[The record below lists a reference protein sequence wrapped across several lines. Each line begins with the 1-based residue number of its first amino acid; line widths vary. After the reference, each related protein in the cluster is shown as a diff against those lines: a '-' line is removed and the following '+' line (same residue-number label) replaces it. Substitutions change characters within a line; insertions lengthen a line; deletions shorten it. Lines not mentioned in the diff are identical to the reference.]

1 MGPRRRGKGG
11 KGLAVVDGLDP
22 EEMTKEQLLQHML
35 RMRQE
40 LDRERQERN
49 SFQLECNRI
58 QGYWEITRRELE
70 ERKAELRTRDREME
84 EAQERHQLEIK
95 VYKQKVKHLLHE
107 QQENLT
113 ELKAEGVL
121 SLRKAQK
128 DHWEQE
134 EDMWKEKHSLNARLK
149 EQELANEAAISKL
162 CLKHEEEM
170 SRLRSDF
177 ELQTK
182 EMEAKYTRKMQ
193 ALRDELDLRRK
204 TEIHELEE
212 RKNTQISEL
221 IGNHEGAFGAIK
233 NYYNDITA
241 KNLTLINL
249 LKEQVEE
256 LKKKQAVLEKEKA
269 DVLRENKGLAE
280 PLHEAQ
286 EQVAELQKKL
296 VNYYRDKEALVVSAQ
311 PCPSMGSATWC
322 AVIAGQSKSCSACC
336 VFVGSQMGIQR
347 ETATESSPTAG
358 GLVWLLPGFLSA
370 VHSPPSP
377 EHISNTSQIIL
388 CSLILLS
395 HSQNSKAHLKIAQK
409 ELKDLQWEHEVL
421 EQRFSQVQSERDDL
435 YQNFT
440 RAINEVQ
447 QKTGYK
453 NLLLEHKLHSLLSLL
468 EQKEVELSEV
478 LAAADIDPSALSLV
492 SHKLEDVLN
501 SKNATIQDLQIQLAR
516 VCKAHNDMLQTFE
529 AKLTAF
535 GIPLDNLGFQPLSFP
550 LPGQELG
557 KGPAGLVSVPT

>member
-1 MGPRRRGKGG
+1 MAPKKKAGKGG
-11 KGLAVVDGLDP
+11 KGPAVVDALAP
-22 EEMTKEQLLQHML
+22 EDMSREQLLEHMVHL
-35 RMRQE
+35 REE

-58 QGYWEITRRELE
+58 QSFWEITRRELE
-70 ERKAELRTRDREME
+70 ERKAELRNRDREME
-84 EAQERHQLEIK
+84 EAEERHQLEIK

-121 SLRKAQK
+121 SLRRAQK
-128 DHWEQE
+128 DHWDQEQE
-134 EDMWKEKHSLNARLK
+134 LWKEKRSLNIRLK
-149 EQELANEAAISKL
+149 EQELANEAAITKL

-170 SRLRSDF
+170 ARLRSDF

-193 ALRDELDLRRK
+193 ALRDEMDLRRK

-221 IGNHEGAFGAIK
+221 MGNHEGAFGAIK
-233 NYYNDITA
+233 NYYNDITT

-249 LKEQVEE
+249 LKEQVED
-256 LKKKQAVLEKEKA
+256 LKKKEAALEKEKA
-269 DVLRENKGLAE
+269 DVLRENKGLTE
-280 PLHEAQ
+280 PLQEAQ
-286 EQVAELQKKL
+286 ELVAELQKKL
-296 VNYYRDKEALVVSAQ
+296 VHYYRDKEAL
-311 PCPSMGSATWC
+311 M
-322 AVIAGQSKSCSACC
+322 
-336 VFVGSQMGIQR
+336 
-347 ETATESSPTAG
+347 
-358 GLVWLLPGFLSA
+358 
-370 VHSPPSP
+370 
-377 EHISNTSQIIL
+377 
-388 CSLILLS
+388 
-395 HSQNSKAHLKIAQK
+395 NSKAHLKITQK
-409 ELKDLQWEHEVL
+409 ELKDLQWEHEVQ
-421 EQRFSQVQSERDDL
+421 EERDDL
-435 YQNFT
+435 YQKFT

-447 QKTGYK
+447 QKTGFK
-453 NLLLEHKLHSLLSLL
+453 NLLLERKLHGLLTLL

-478 LAAADIDPSALSLV
+478 VAASNLEPSALSLV

-501 SKNATIQDLQIQLAR
+501 SKNATIQDLQLQLAR

-550 LPGQELG
+550 FPGQELG
-557 KGPAGLVSVPT
+557 QGPAGLVSVPT

>member
-1 MGPRRRGKGG
+1 MAPKKKAGKGG
-11 KGLAVVDGLDP
+11 KGPAVVDALAP
-22 EEMTKEQLLQHML
+22 EDMSREQLLEHMVHL
-35 RMRQE
+35 REE

-58 QGYWEITRRELE
+58 QSFWEITRRELE
-70 ERKAELRTRDREME
+70 ERKAELRNRDREME
-84 EAQERHQLEIK
+84 EAEERHQLEIK

-121 SLRKAQK
+121 SLRRAQK
-128 DHWEQE
+128 DHWDQEQE
-134 EDMWKEKHSLNARLK
+134 LWKEKRSLNIRLK
-149 EQELANEAAISKL
+149 EQELANEAAITKL

-170 SRLRSDF
+170 ARLRSDF

-193 ALRDELDLRRK
+193 ALRDEMDLRRK

-221 IGNHEGAFGAIK
+221 MGNHEGAFGAIK
-233 NYYNDITA
+233 NYYNDITT

-249 LKEQVEE
+249 LKEQVED
-256 LKKKQAVLEKEKA
+256 LKKKEAALEKEKA
-269 DVLRENKGLAE
+269 DVLRENKGLTE
-280 PLHEAQ
+280 PLQEAQ
-286 EQVAELQKKL
+286 ELVAELQKKL
-296 VNYYRDKEALVVSAQ
+296 VHYYRDKEAL
-311 PCPSMGSATWC
+311 M
-322 AVIAGQSKSCSACC
+322 
-336 VFVGSQMGIQR
+336 
-347 ETATESSPTAG
+347 
-358 GLVWLLPGFLSA
+358 
-370 VHSPPSP
+370 
-377 EHISNTSQIIL
+377 
-388 CSLILLS
+388 
-395 HSQNSKAHLKIAQK
+395 NSKAHLKITQK
-409 ELKDLQWEHEVL
+409 ELKDLQWEHE
-421 EQRFSQVQSERDDL
+421 EERDDL
-435 YQNFT
+435 YQKFT

-447 QKTGYK
+447 QKTGFK
-453 NLLLEHKLHSLLSLL
+453 NLLLERKLHGLLTLL

-478 LAAADIDPSALSLV
+478 VAASNLEPSALSLV

-501 SKNATIQDLQIQLAR
+501 SKNATIQDLQLQLAR

-550 LPGQELG
+550 FPGQELG
-557 KGPAGLVSVPT
+557 QGPAGLVSVPT

>member
-1 MGPRRRGKGG
+1 
-11 KGLAVVDGLDP
+11 
-22 EEMTKEQLLQHML
+22 ML

-70 ERKAELRTRDREME
+70 ERKAELRARDREME

-95 VYKQKVKHLLHE
+95 VGLGQGMPLLLLLLLLGPE
-107 QQENLT
+107 EE
-113 ELKAEGVL
+113 ELGRMRSRDVSPA
-121 SLRKAQK
+121 SQF
-128 DHWEQE
+128 Q
-134 EDMWKEKHSLNARLK
+134 
-149 EQELANEAAISKL
+149 
-162 CLKHEEEM
+162 KHEEEM

-182 EMEAKYTRKMQ
+182 EMEAKYTRRMQ

-286 EQVAELQKKL
+286 EQVAELQRKL
-296 VNYYRDKEALVVSAQ
+296 VNYYRDKEALV
-311 PCPSMGSATWC
+311 
-322 AVIAGQSKSCSACC
+322 
-336 VFVGSQMGIQR
+336 
-347 ETATESSPTAG
+347 
-358 GLVWLLPGFLSA
+358 
-370 VHSPPSP
+370 
-377 EHISNTSQIIL
+377 
-388 CSLILLS
+388 
-395 HSQNSKAHLKIAQK
+395 NSKAHLKIAQK

-468 EQKEVELSEV
+468 EQKEVELSEI
-478 LAAADIDPSALSLV
+478 LAAADLDPSALSLV
-492 SHKLEDVLN
+492 SHKLE
-501 SKNATIQDLQIQLAR
+501 
-516 VCKAHNDMLQTFE
+516 AHNDMLQTFE

>member
-1 MGPRRRGKGG
+1 MGPKKKGKGG
-11 KGLAVVDGLDP
+11 KGPAVVDGLDP
-22 EEMTKEQLLQHML
+22 EDMSKEQLLQHMVRL
-35 RMRQE
+35 RQE

-121 SLRKAQK
+121 SLRRAQK

-134 EDMWKEKHSLNARLK
+134 EEMWKEKCSLNTRLK

-170 SRLRSDF
+170 ARLRSDF

-256 LKKKQAVLEKEKA
+256 LKKKEAVLEKEKA
-269 DVLRENKGLAE
+269 DVVRENKGLTE

-286 EQVAELQKKL
+286 ELVAELQKKL
-296 VNYYRDKEALVVSAQ
+296 VNYYRDKEAL
-311 PCPSMGSATWC
+311 M
-322 AVIAGQSKSCSACC
+322 K
-336 VFVGSQMGIQR
+336 
-347 ETATESSPTAG
+347 
-358 GLVWLLPGFLSA
+358 
-370 VHSPPSP
+370 
-377 EHISNTSQIIL
+377 
-388 CSLILLS
+388 
-395 HSQNSKAHLKIAQK
+395 SKAHLKIAQK

-421 EQRFSQVQSERDDL
+421 EQRFSQVQEERDDL

-453 NLLLEHKLHSLLSLL
+453 NLLLERKLHGLLTLL

-478 LAAADIDPSALSLV
+478 LAASNLDPSALSMV

-550 LPGQELG
+550 IPGQELG